1 MRTTNID
8 TLSALL
14 DRLVSERIKL
24 FFFNKDKD
32 YDKIEH
38 QEIVLEQIKNKIS
51 YLLDECL
58 TSGKYEYI
66 SEKRTFK
73 SSDIAEELENLVVND
88 IIVGESDR
96 GVLKEI
102 VSDEPNLE
110 NLVTHAKRMRKANEG
125 RAESKNKL
133 DNQLEGFADAV
144 KRMVETHWE
153 TKD

>member
-1 MRTTNID
+1 MRVTNID
-8 TLSALL
+8 TLSALF
-14 DRLVSERIKL
+14 DRLISERIKL

-32 YDKIEH
+32 YDKINH
-38 QEIVLEQIKNKIS
+38 QEVVIEQVKGKIS
-51 YLLDECL
+51 NLLDECF

-102 VSDEPNLE
+102 VSNEPNIESLT
-110 NLVTHAKRMRKANEG
+110 THAKRMRKANEG
-125 RAESKNKL
+125 RAISKNNI
-133 DNQLEGFADAV
+133 DNKFLLRYFQYYYSYYLY
-144 KRMVETHWE
+144 
-153 TKD
+153 

>member
-1 MRTTNID
+1 MRVTNID
-8 TLSALL
+8 TLSALF
-14 DRLVSERIKL
+14 DRLISERIKL

-32 YDKIEH
+32 YDKINH
-38 QEIVLEQIKNKIS
+38 QEVVIEQVKGKIS
-51 YLLDECL
+51 NLLDECF

-102 VSDEPNLE
+102 VSNEPNIESLT
-110 NLVTHAKRMRKANEG
+110 THAKRMRKANEG
-125 RAESKNKL
+125 RAISKNNI
-133 DNQLEGFADAV
+133 DNKFKEFV
-144 KRMVETHWE
+144 KSTNTGE
-153 TKD
+153 K

>member
-1 MRTTNID
+1 MRITNID
-8 TLSALL
+8 TLSALF

-32 YDKIEH
+32 YDKIKH
-38 QEIVLEQIKNKIS
+38 QKIVIEQVKSKIS
-51 YLLDECL
+51 NLLEESL

-73 SSDIAEELENLVVND
+73 SSDITEELENLVIND

-102 VSDEPNLE
+102 VSDEPNLD
-110 NLVTHAKRMRKANEG
+110 NLITHAKRMRKANEG
-125 RAESKNKL
+125 RARSKNKL
-133 DNQLEGFADAV
+133 DSKFEEFVNEV
-144 KRMVETHWE
+144 KKMGEN
-153 TKD
+153 

>member
-1 MRTTNID
+1 MRVTNID
-8 TLSALL
+8 TLSALF
-14 DRLVSERIKL
+14 DRLISERIKL

-32 YDKIEH
+32 YDKINH
-38 QEIVLEQIKNKIS
+38 QEVVIGQVKDKIS
-51 YLLDECL
+51 NLLDECF

-102 VSDEPNLE
+102 VSNEPNIE
-110 NLVTHAKRMRKANEG
+110 NLTTHAKRMRKANEG
-125 RAESKNKL
+125 RAISKNNI
-133 DNQLEGFADAV
+133 DNKFKEFV
-144 KRMVETHWE
+144 KSANTGE
-153 TKD
+153 K